1 MAEQRRKLVRLAV
14 LEELRVSYGIKVKS
28 GSCMEVAKQPG
39 AVATESKIFGIPFH
53 ELPQSLVPEYGYI
66 PSFLVDTCEY
76 LEEHIHTEGLFRKS
90 GSLVRLKALKGKL
103 DQGENCL
110 SAALPCDVA
119 GLLKQFFRELPEPIL
134 PPHLQEGLF
143 KAQQLGNEKKTAT
156 VLLSCLMADGT
167 IEALRYFFSFLRSV
181 SLRSNENRMDSS
193 NLAVIFA
200 PNLLHSNENE
210 KMSASTEKKIRLQ
223 AAVVQTLIDHAAEI
237 GQVPEFILEKLP
249 AMLGVDAFQSTPS
262 LWGHEGGENESPS
275 ECKKRRHR
283 SVGVLSS
290 VTPVVLTP
298 STKRK
303 LPPDCSQG
311 LSSKKRRSFKHSFA
325 FELLPSSI
333 FNSSS
338 TPASV
343 QFEASPSVSL
353 ESSQTSLSPST
364 GGENHLPSTGNR
376 RSKRHASKKLYRAE
390 SGKTG
395 CFSPK
400 ISRKEMVRRS
410 LRLKFGL
417 GKSNREMNIVSG
429 CAVGNRLENIGR
441 RLASQQGLESRIECG
456 KRGVLFSPCINEKFP
471 KKGSKNV
478 SKSEENLLTP
488 KCHDKVVHRMSW
500 NSATV
505 MHPQAINKN
514 EGVLPGHPETGAV
527 FSESVLMF
535 GKPAV
540 VPDEFKSTTVSKQ
553 DNSLEL
559 LLCEAES
566 DSTAETLLK
575 VKQAFSVS
583 GSSHNLTGGTKSS
596 FLDVAG
602 KTLCLT
608 GLSPEKELLAEK
620 ISENLA
626 STKSGELPYQFNQS
640 YAIDKQ
646 QSKKDEMKVL
656 EKRNFKTS
664 IEIELQVPKPDIKNV
679 TELPVPQVLAREDKL
694 TIQSSSS
701 KDGLNKLNSSGRE
714 EEIELTYSQ
723 AAENCMVECFNS
735 AEDTAKLCV
744 SGQLPTSQLPRSQNE
759 VGNQYVQAENSGKT
773 LTKISAVSD
782 HIQWFNKL
790 SLNDPSSA
798 SKTKPPLK
806 FQRTPVRQSV
816 RRINSLLEANR
827 WPVSSQQ
834 FKTGDV
840 GSPLVKSS
848 SYDSVLS
855 SCTEKPS
862 KNSMTWLLRSES
874 MYDEVSVAHKQL
886 DLTSKSC
893 RRPLNPL
900 DKPDVSVRTTGI
912 HEQKATVHPSKSV
925 LEDLTNHETVKSS
938 LKVNAN
944 ISITASR
951 RGKIKVTT
959 RMTTSLFYNM
969 IFLLAFGLASA
980 FSHSPRTPDRVSEA
994 DIQRL
999 LHGVMEQLGI
1009 ARPRV
1014 EYPAHQAMN
1023 LVGPQSIEGGAH
1035 EGLQHLG
1042 PYGNIP
1048 NIVAELT
1055 GDNVP
1060 KDFSED
1066 QGYPDPPNPC
1076 PIGKTVDDGC
1086 LENTPDTAEFSKEYQ
1101 LHQHLFDPEH
1111 DYPNMG
1117 KWSKNLLFEK
1127 INGGPKRRKRSV
1139 NPYLQ
1144 GQRLDNVVA
1153 KKSVPHFSDEEKS
1166 PE

>member
-1 MAEQRRKLVRLAV
+1 
-14 LEELRVSYGIKVKS
+14 G
-28 GSCMEVAKQPG
+28 
-39 AVATESKIFGIPFH
+39 KIFGISFH
-53 ELPQSLVPEYGYI
+53 ALPQSLVPEYGYI
-66 PSFLVDTCEY
+66 PSFLVDTCGY
-76 LEEHIHTEGLFRKS
+76 LEEHVHTEGLFRKS
-90 GSLVRLKALKGKL
+90 GSLVRLKALKSKL

-134 PPHLQEGLF
+134 PLHLQEGLF

-156 VLLSCLMADGT
+156 VLLSCLMADRT
-167 IEALRYFFSFLRSV
+167 IEALRYFFNFLRTV

-237 GQVPEFILEKLP
+237 GQVPEFILEKIP

-262 LWGHEGGENESPS
+262 LWGHEDSENESPS

-303 LPPDCSQG
+303 LPSDCSQG
-311 LSSKKRRSFKHSFA
+311 LSSKKRRSFKHGFA

-343 QFEASPSVSL
+343 QFEASPCVSL

-364 GGENHLPSTGNR
+364 GGENHLSSTGNR

-429 CAVGNRLENIGR
+429 CVAGNRSENIGR
-441 RLASQQGLESRIECG
+441 RLASQQGLESRSECA
-456 KRGVLFSPCINEKFP
+456 KRDVLFSPCVNEKFP

-488 KCHDKVVHRMSW
+488 KCHNNVHRMSW
-500 NSATV
+500 NSPTGTDS
-505 MHPQAINKN
+505 QAISRDEKI
-514 EGVLPGHPETGAV
+514 LPGHPEMGISS
-527 FSESVLMF
+527 SESVLIF
-535 GKPAV
+535 GKPPV

-559 LLCEAES
+559 LLCEEES
-566 DSTAETLLK
+566 NSTAETLLK
-575 VKQAFSVS
+575 VRQAFSAS
-583 GSSHNLTGGTKSS
+583 GSNLHNLIGDTKSS
-596 FLDVAG
+596 FSDVAG
-602 KTLCLT
+602 ETLNETLCLT
-608 GLSPEKELLAEK
+608 GLSPEKELLAEEV
-620 ISENLA
+620 SENLA
-626 STKSGELPYQFNQS
+626 NTKSRELLHQFNLS

-646 QSKKDEMKVL
+646 QSKKDEIKVL

-664 IEIELQVPKPDIKNV
+664 IEIELQVPKPDMKSV
-679 TELPVPQVLAREDKL
+679 AELPVPQVLAREDKL
-694 TIQSSSS
+694 TVQNSSS
-701 KDGLNKLNSSGRE
+701 KDDLNKLDSFERK
-714 EEIELTYSQ
+714 EEIELTHSQ
-723 AAENCMVECFNS
+723 TVENCTVKCCNLG
-735 AEDTAKLCV
+735 EDTAKLSV
-744 SGQLPTSQLPRSQNE
+744 AGQLPALQLPKSQKE
-759 VGNQYVQAENSGKT
+759 VGNQYLQAENSDKT
-773 LTKISAVSD
+773 LTKTSTVSDHGKVSD

-816 RRINSLLEANR
+816 RRMNSLLEANR
-827 WPVSSQQ
+827 RSVSFQLLKAS
-834 FKTGDV
+834 DV
-840 GSPLVKSS
+840 GSPLVKSLS
-848 SYDSVLS
+848 CDSALF

-862 KNSMTWLLRSES
+862 KNSVALPLRSES
-874 MYDEVSVAHKQL
+874 TYDQVSISHKQL

-893 RRPLNPL
+893 CRPLNL
-900 DKPDVSVRTTGI
+900 SDKPDVSVRTAGI

-944 ISITASR
+944 ITRNDPGKERVRYRGSPKNPISKVKLLPTA
-951 RGKIKVTT
+951 K
-959 RMTTSLFYNM
+959 
-969 IFLLAFGLASA
+969 
-980 FSHSPRTPDRVSEA
+980 P
-994 DIQRL
+994 
-999 LHGVMEQLGI
+999 
-1009 ARPRV
+1009 
-1014 EYPAHQAMN
+1014 
-1023 LVGPQSIEGGAH
+1023 
-1035 EGLQHLG
+1035 
-1042 PYGNIP
+1042 
-1048 NIVAELT
+1048 
-1055 GDNVP
+1055 
-1060 KDFSED
+1060 
-1066 QGYPDPPNPC
+1066 
-1076 PIGKTVDDGC
+1076 VD
-1086 LENTPDTAEFSKEYQ
+1086 L
-1101 LHQHLFDPEH
+1101 
-1111 DYPNMG
+1111 
-1117 KWSKNLLFEK
+1117 
-1127 INGGPKRRKRSV
+1127 
-1139 NPYLQ
+1139 
-1144 GQRLDNVVA
+1144 
-1153 KKSVPHFSDEEKS
+1153 
-1166 PE
+1166 

>member
-39 AVATESKIFGIPFH
+39 AVATESKIFGIPLH

-311 LSSKKRRSFKHSFA
+311 LSSKKRRSIKHSFA

-353 ESSQTSLSPST
+353 ELSQTSLSPST

-559 LLCEAES
+559 LLCEAAS

-583 GSSHNLTGGTKSS
+583 GSSHNLTGDTKSS

-848 SYDSVLS
+848 SYDSVLF

-862 KNSMTWLLRSES
+862 KNSMTWLLRSGS

-912 HEQKATVHPSKSV
+912 HEQKVTVHPSKSV

-944 ISITASR
+944 ISIT
-951 RGKIKVTT
+951 
-959 RMTTSLFYNM
+959 
-969 IFLLAFGLASA
+969 
-980 FSHSPRTPDRVSEA
+980 
-994 DIQRL
+994 
-999 LHGVMEQLGI
+999 
-1009 ARPRV
+1009 
-1014 EYPAHQAMN
+1014 
-1023 LVGPQSIEGGAH
+1023 GAA
-1035 EGLQHLG
+1035 
-1042 PYGNIP
+1042 P
-1048 NIVAELT
+1048 
-1055 GDNVP
+1055 
-1060 KDFSED
+1060 
-1066 QGYPDPPNPC
+1066 
-1076 PIGKTVDDGC
+1076 
-1086 LENTPDTAEFSKEYQ
+1086 
-1101 LHQHLFDPEH
+1101 
-1111 DYPNMG
+1111 
-1117 KWSKNLLFEK
+1117 
-1127 INGGPKRRKRSV
+1127 
-1139 NPYLQ
+1139 
-1144 GQRLDNVVA
+1144 
-1153 KKSVPHFSDEEKS
+1153 EKS
-1166 PE
+1166 TITRSASGKERVRYRGSPKNPISRVKLLPTAKPVDL